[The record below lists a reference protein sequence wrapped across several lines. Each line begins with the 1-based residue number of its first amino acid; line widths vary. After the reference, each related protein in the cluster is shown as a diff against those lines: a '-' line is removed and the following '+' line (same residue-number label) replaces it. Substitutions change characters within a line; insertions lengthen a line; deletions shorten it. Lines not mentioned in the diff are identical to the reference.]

1 MKQNVQIKINGQS
14 VDIDDSTAIGITF
27 AGFST
32 DNLGK
37 ITLSHTNTFSL
48 PLTRRNEGIIA
59 FYGNMNMNTKQVQ
72 DKWYDTYDFELYV
85 DGMFV
90 FGGKTYVDG
99 YQQGRVN
106 MYVIGNRDLLD
117 VLKNYSMWDATEA
130 IVEALNS
137 ELDERFSSGAT
148 WDNIVGYL
156 ETGEN
161 LGWIPYSV
169 GTLNKKYPYDK
180 IDDTTHTHSC
190 GNRYDDTDND
200 DNKERYNLNN
210 ENVMT
215 LEFITNNEIVGDYK
229 TGCIYVRLYDL
240 FVTVLGNLGWNV
252 SFDNNVYQTLS
263 KQYIRM
269 EDIVTHMGL
278 TTYKFAFMANDT
290 YHYIINNK
298 KEAAS
303 KKVPFVDLLKYVCQE
318 YCLMF
323 DVRGDGVEFHSLRN
337 IRNSSPIRFR
347 TKQIKERS
355 LFLEGVPQKS
365 YIAYS
370 DLADETV
377 LTGGKQIISNN
388 KNIEKGSNN
397 TVLMEIKRYLP
408 GYFVYLYDNGQV
420 QTNTYA
426 INASDP
432 AINGKFVVVQ
442 RVSSETPYR
451 VNVRRYFLGEKYSTY
466 AYLYRAGNRTVE
478 DMGYWDEF
486 ASLAEYPDRVTVDC
500 FMSPYEATIFEPWRK
515 VEFDTLP
522 GQWVVE
528 SVSQY
533 NPRLESNEVE
543 VTAIRIRD

>member
-1 MKQNVQIKINGQS
+1 MKQDIQIKINGQN
-14 VDIDDSTAIGITF
+14 VDIDEKTAIGLTF

-32 DNLGK
+32 NNLGK
-37 ITLSHTNTFSL
+37 ITLSHTNTFSI

-59 FYGNMNMNTKQVQ
+59 FFNNMNMNTKQIQ
-72 DKWYDTYDFELYV
+72 GSWYDTYDFQLYV
-85 DGMFV
+85 DGMFM

-99 YQQGRVN
+99 YQQGRIN
-106 MYVIGNRDLLD
+106 LYVVSNRNLLD
-117 VLKNYSMWDATEA
+117 VLKDYTMWDATVR
-130 IVEALNS
+130 IVESLNS
-137 ELDERFSSGAT
+137 ELDTRFSAGAT
-148 WDNIVGYL
+148 WENIVAYL

-161 LGWIPYSV
+161 LGWIPYGV
-169 GTLNKKYPYDK
+169 GTLNKQYPYDK
-180 IDDTTHTHSC
+180 LDSSTHTHSC
-190 GNRYDDTDND
+190 GNRYDDTDNE
-200 DNKERYNLNN
+200 DNKERYNLNS

-240 FVTVLGNLGWNV
+240 LVTVLGDLGWSV

-278 TTYKFAFMANDT
+278 TTYKFAFMANDN
-290 YHYIINNK
+290 YHYIINDK
-298 KEAAS
+298 GEAAS
-303 KKVPFVDLLKYVCQE
+303 KKVSFLDLLKYVCQE

-323 DVRGDGVEFHSLRN
+323 DIRGDEIEFHSLRN
-337 IRNSSPIRFR
+337 IGTSSIIRL
-347 TKQIKERS
+347 KVKDVKERS

-370 DLADETV
+370 DLADGTI
-377 LTGGKQIISNN
+377 LTGGKQILSNN
-388 KNIEKGSNN
+388 KNIDKGSDN

-420 QTNTYA
+420 HTNTYA

-442 RVSSETPYR
+442 RVASETPYR
-451 VNVRRYFLGEKYSTY
+451 VNVRRYFLGDVYSTY
-466 AYLYRAGNRTVE
+466 AYLYRAGNRTIE
-478 DMGYWDEF
+478 DMGYWDVF
-486 ASLAEYPDRVTVDC
+486 AGVALYPDRVTVDC
-500 FMSPYEATIFEPWRK
+500 IMSPYDAMRFEPWMR

-522 GQWVVE
+522 GQWLVE

-533 NPRLESNEVE
+533 NPRLDSGEVE
-543 VTAIRIRD
+543 VVAVRLR

>member
-1 MKQNVQIKINGQS
+1 MKQNIQMKINGQS
-14 VDIDDSTAIGITF
+14 VDIDDNTAVGITF

-32 DNLGK
+32 GNLGK
-37 ITLSHTNTFSL
+37 ITVSHTNTFSL
-48 PLTRRNEGIIA
+48 PLTRRNEAVIA
-59 FYGNMNMNTKQVQ
+59 FYSNMNMNTKQVQ

-85 DGMFV
+85 DGMFI
-90 FGGKTYVDG
+90 FRGKTYVDG

-106 MYVIGNRDLLD
+106 MYVISNRDLLD
-117 VLKNYSMWDATEA
+117 RLKNYSMWEATEA
-130 IVEALNS
+130 IVEILNS
-137 ELDERFSSGAT
+137 ELDERFSAGAT

-169 GTLNKKYPYDK
+169 GTLNKQYPYDK
-180 IDDTTHTHSC
+180 IDDNTHTHSC
-190 GNRYDDTDND
+190 GNRYDDTDNE

-263 KQYIRM
+263 RQYIRM

-278 TTYKFAFMANDT
+278 TTHKFAFMANDI
-290 YHYIINNK
+290 YHYIIGDM

-303 KKVPFVDLLKYVCQE
+303 KKVPFIDLLKYICQE

-323 DVRGDGVEFHSLRN
+323 DVRGDEVEFHSLRN
-337 IRNSSPIRFR
+337 IHNSSPIVFR

-355 LFLEGVPQKS
+355 LFLEGVPQNS

-370 DLADETV
+370 DLADKTM
-377 LTGGKQIISNN
+377 LTGGKQITSNN

-397 TVLMEIKRYLP
+397 MVLMEIKRYLP
-408 GYFVYLYDNGQV
+408 GYFVYLYDNEQIR
-420 QTNTYA
+420 TNTYA

-451 VNVRRYFLGEKYSTY
+451 VNVRRYFLGEEYSTY
-466 AYLYRAGNRTVE
+466 AYLYRAENRTVE
-478 DMGYWDEF
+478 NLGYWGEF
-486 ASLAEYPDRVTVDC
+486 ASLAEYPDRVTADC
-500 FMSPYEATIFEPWRK
+500 FMSPYEATMFEPWRK

-543 VTAIRIRD
+543 VTAIRLRD

>member
-1 MKQNVQIKINGQS
+1 
-14 VDIDDSTAIGITF
+14 
-27 AGFST
+27 
-32 DNLGK
+32 
-37 ITLSHTNTFSL
+37 
-48 PLTRRNEGIIA
+48 
-59 FYGNMNMNTKQVQ
+59 
-72 DKWYDTYDFELYV
+72 
-85 DGMFV
+85 
-90 FGGKTYVDG
+90 
-99 YQQGRVN
+99 
-106 MYVIGNRDLLD
+106 
-117 VLKNYSMWDATEA
+117 MWDATGA
-130 IVEALNS
+130 IVEVLNS
-137 ELDERFSSGAT
+137 ELDERFSEGAT

-169 GTLNKKYPYDK
+169 GTLNKMYPYDK
-180 IDDTTHTHSC
+180 IDPNTHTHSC
-190 GNRYDDTDND
+190 SNRYDDTDNE

-215 LEFITNNEIVGDYK
+215 LELITNNEIVGDYK

-240 FVTVLGNLGWNV
+240 FATVLGNLGWNV
-252 SFDNNVYQTLS
+252 SFDNNVYRTLS
-263 KQYIRM
+263 RQYIRM

-278 TTYKFAFMANDT
+278 TTYRFAFMANDT
-290 YHYIINNK
+290 YHYIINDK

-303 KKVPFVDLLKYVCQE
+303 KKVPFIDLLKYICQE

-323 DVRGDGVEFHSLRN
+323 DVRGDEVEFHSLRN
-337 IRNSSPIRFR
+337 IRNSTPITFR
-347 TKQIKERS
+347 TKEIKERS
-355 LFLEGVPQKS
+355 LFLEGVPQNS

-370 DLADETV
+370 ELADETV

-388 KNIEKGSNN
+388 KNIEKGSDN

-408 GYFVYLYDNGQV
+408 GYFVYLYDNEQV
-420 QTNTYA
+420 RTNTYA

-442 RVSSETPYR
+442 RVLSETPYR
-451 VNVRRYFLGEKYSTY
+451 VNVRRYFLGEEYSTY

-486 ASLAEYPDRVTVDC
+486 ASLVEYPDHVTVDC

-543 VTAIRIRD
+543 VTAIRLRD

>member
-1 MKQNVQIKINGQS
+1 
-14 VDIDDSTAIGITF
+14 
-27 AGFST
+27 
-32 DNLGK
+32 
-37 ITLSHTNTFSL
+37 
-48 PLTRRNEGIIA
+48 
-59 FYGNMNMNTKQVQ
+59 MNTKQVQ

-106 MYVIGNRDLLD
+106 MYVISNRDLLD
-117 VLKNYSMWDATEA
+117 VLKNYSMWDATGA

-137 ELDERFSSGAT
+137 ELDERFSEGAT

-180 IDDTTHTHSC
+180 IDSNTHSC
-190 GNRYDDTDND
+190 SNRYDDTDND

-240 FVTVLGNLGWNV
+240 FTTVFGNLGWSV

-263 KQYIRM
+263 RQYIRM

-278 TTYKFAFMANDT
+278 TSYKFAFMANDI
-290 YHYIINNK
+290 YHYTIGDK
-298 KEAAS
+298 AEAAS
-303 KKVPFVDLLKYVCQE
+303 KKVPFIDLLKYICQE

-323 DVRGDGVEFHSLRN
+323 DVRGDVVEFHSLRN
-337 IRNSSPIRFR
+337 IRNSSPIMFR
-347 TKQIKERS
+347 TKEIKERS
-355 LFLEGVPQKS
+355 LFLEGVPQNS

-370 DLADETV
+370 DLADGTL

-388 KNIEKGSNN
+388 KNIEKGSDN

-408 GYFVYLYDNGQV
+408 GYFVYLYDNEQV
-420 QTNTYA
+420 KTNTYA

-451 VNVRRYFLGEKYSTY
+451 VNVRRYFLGVEYSTY

-486 ASLAEYPDRVTVDC
+486 ASLVEYPDRVIVDC

-543 VTAIRIRD
+543 VTAIRLRD